1 MAPTSIRA
9 RREATAQ
16 TDIRDTLL
24 AAARPLFARGGTRG
38 ATARAIA
45 GAAGSPVSAITYHFG
60 SKDALLAACARRAQA
75 DAETWLAGETD
86 RLSLVTPSADL
97 LPDWYA
103 ALCGHRSIVQRDTTL
118 IAAETFLLSGRSPD
132 FMAVARDW
140 DRMHSAFFQAALPR
154 FGVDA
159 GHAPVFA
166 ELFSSLSMLT
176 PSTEDSVFSGAWT
189 GVTAR
194 YLAECALGR
203 RNAAPD
209 WRSYME
215 TLAIRRHASRA
226 DAFEIPGSPVALRI
240 VESAVRILVRDGTAA
255 LTHRAISEES
265 GVALSATTRLFSGRD
280 AILYAAFEHIRMR
293 FEQEIGDKASGIPE
307 HSLGIEDFIASMV
320 RPLSVDDNHIRP
332 ELLAMEEL
340 FLAARRDPALAPM
353 ASQLVASRG
362 QTTMGFLRTLKT
374 QRPAERIDAFI
385 MSLCAFGGLN
395 SLRVAAPQDRA
406 GLAEHRMRCR
416 LGVLFG

>member
-1 MAPTSIRA
+1 MAPTTIRA
-9 RREATAQ
+9 RREASAE

-45 GAAGSPVSAITYHFG
+45 GAAGTPVSAITYHFG
-60 SKDALLAACARRAQA
+60 SKDALLAACARRARA
-75 DAETWLAGETD
+75 DAETWLARESD
-86 RLSLVTPSADL
+86 RLGPVRPAADL

-103 ALCGHRSIVQRDTTL
+103 ALCSHRSIVQHETTL

-132 FMAVARDW
+132 FMAIARDW
-140 DRMHSAFFQAALPR
+140 DRMHMAFFETALPR

-176 PSTEDSVFSGAWT
+176 PSTEDGVLSGAWT

-194 YLAECALGR
+194 YLAECALR
-203 RNAAPD
+203 RRRAVPD
-209 WRSYME
+209 WRGYME
-215 TLAIRRHASRA
+215 TLSTRRHASRA
-226 DAFEIPGSPVALRI
+226 DAFEMPASPVARRI
-240 VESAVRILVRDGTAA
+240 VEGAVRILVRDGTAA

-280 AILYAAFEHIRMR
+280 AILHAAFEHIRMR
-293 FEQEIGDKASGIPE
+293 FEREIGDNTSGIAE
-307 HSLGIEDFIASMV
+307 HSQSIDAFVASMV
-320 RPLSVDDNHIRP
+320 RPLSIHDNHIRP
-332 ELLAMEEL
+332 ELLALEEL

-353 ASQLVASRG
+353 ASQLVAKRG

-374 QRPAERIDAFI
+374 TRPAERIDAFI
-385 MSLCAFGGLN
+385 MSLCTFGALN
-395 SLRVAAPQDRA
+395 SLRVAPPEDHA

-416 LGVLFG
+416 LRVLFG